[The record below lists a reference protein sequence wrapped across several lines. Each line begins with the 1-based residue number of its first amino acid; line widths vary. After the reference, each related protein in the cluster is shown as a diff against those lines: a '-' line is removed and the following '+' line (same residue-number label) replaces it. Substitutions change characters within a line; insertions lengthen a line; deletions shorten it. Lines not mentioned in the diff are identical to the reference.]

1 MSNEIENNVKTSNSE
16 QVENMKKTTE
26 KVQPKSKNRMIIVII
41 FIILF
46 ALGTYVVYRGNYLE
60 YQELGEEYLG
70 ELLTNLKFQ
79 NGIMAINSIFLYLL
93 IYFTNRGIKKGLKE
107 FFDKE
112 KKEMPKLPNKSISLI
127 ISSIVSVIMS
137 NVLTQKVLLYFSN
150 ASFGRGDPIFGL
162 DIGYYIFQ
170 KPLIETLIM
179 YFIGI
184 VVGLTIY
191 MAIYYFIVWNRYF
204 EGIDREVLK
213 HSVFIKKI
221 CRNVVL
227 IAIGLGLITFL
238 NTQNIMYGTITTIE
252 NSETTR
258 IDGTE
263 GNVELTGANY
273 TNSIIQRWGYTIFA
287 VIIIVF
293 IWRAVRAF
301 KRQDTRNIIKNLLV
315 IPAYLVLLFVVMVGF
330 NLIFV
335 GSNKLDK
342 EKTNIARN
350 IENTKSAYNVNV
362 EEISLENSGTIT
374 EEEVKNNSNIIDNIP
389 IITQDIVLNT
399 LSQDQTGTGYYS
411 YRTANLAN
419 YSIDGINRLVYVSPR
434 EISNSGRTY
443 TNKTYE
449 YTHGMGQILTSA
461 TTSTE
466 NGNIEYLQ
474 KEVSG
479 EDDKLNTTEQRI
491 YFGLETNETIA
502 TNAKNEQEY
511 DYTDENGVE
520 HTSTYSGKA
529 GLNVNFIDRLILGI
543 TNGDLKLAFSG
554 EMTSDSKIL
563 MNRNIIERAKK
574 AMPYLWYDDNPYT
587 VVTDD
592 GKVVWV
598 LDAYTVS
605 SSYPYSQY
613 VEVEYDG
620 KKEKINYIRNSVK
633 VIIDAYDGTITYY
646 ITDET
651 DPIAMAYSKMYEGL
665 FKKDVPQ
672 DIAEHFTY
680 PKYLYNVQ
688 AELLKLYHNVKPDI
702 LYRADDIWDFAK
714 YNSSQITKSSGSI
727 LEPYYTMVEIDG
739 KEELGLIQV
748 YTPNGKQNLIS
759 YLVGTTEGGTNQ
771 LRLYKFSQDSNIVGP
786 MQLDQQIEQDEA
798 ISAEIESLNKT
809 GTKITKEMIVVPI
822 ENTLLYVEPI
832 YQTMLNDPSNNIP
845 LLKRVVVSSGNKVAI
860 GNTLDEALSNLLSKD
875 AVDIEVENTDDIEGV
890 IEAIIRANQNLT
902 ESNNNN
908 DWEMMGT
915 DIQKLQSLI
924 EQLQK
929 LKEEEDKKI
938 EENKENASDVN
949 SIDSNMLDSNTMDS
963 NTVDSNTIDS
973 NTIDS
978 TTVENVFD
986 NENAAVY
993 NDVSGENTVN

>member
-1 MSNEIENNVKTSNSE
+1 MSEKEENSVKIENKE
-16 QVENMKKTTE
+16 HKKN
-26 KVQPKSKNRMIIVII
+26 KNRMIIVII
-41 FIILF
+41 FLILF
-46 ALGTYVVYRGNYLE
+46 AIGTYIVFRGNYLE
-60 YQELGEEYLG
+60 YQELGDVYLQ
-70 ELLTNLKFQ
+70 EFLTNLKFQ
-79 NGIMAINSIFLYLL
+79 YGIMAINFVFLYVL

-107 FFDKE
+107 FFVKE
-112 KKEMPKLPNKSISLI
+112 KKEMPKLPNKSLSLI
-127 ISSIVSVIMS
+127 ISALVSVIMS
-137 NVLTQKVLLYFSN
+137 NILTQKVLLCFSN

-170 KPLIETLIM
+170 KPLIETLII
-179 YFIGI
+179 YYIGI
-184 VVGLTIY
+184 VIGLTIY
-191 MAIYYFIVWNRYF
+191 MTAYYFISWNRYF
-204 EGIDREVLK
+204 DGIDREVLK
-213 HSVFIKKI
+213 NSIFIKKI
-221 CRNVVL
+221 CRNIIL

-238 NTQNIMYGTITTIE
+238 NTQNVMYGNITTIE

-258 IDGTE
+258 IDGSD

-273 TNSIIQRWGYTIFA
+273 TDSIIQRWGYTIFA
-287 VIIIVF
+287 LIIVIF
-293 IWRAVRAF
+293 IWKAVRAF
-301 KRQDTRNIIKNLLV
+301 KRQDTKNIIKNLLI
-315 IPAYLVLLFVVMVGF
+315 IPSYLVILFIAMIGF
-330 NLIFV
+330 DLIFV
-335 GSNKLDK
+335 GTNKLDK
-342 EKTNIARN
+342 EKENISRN
-350 IENTKSAYNVNV
+350 IENTKSAYNINV
-362 EEISLENSGTIT
+362 EEVSLQNSGTIT
-374 EEEVKNNSNIIDNIP
+374 EEEVKNNENIIDNIP
-389 IITQDIVLNT
+389 IINQDIVLNT
-399 LSQDQTGTGYYS
+399 LSQNQTGTGYYS

-419 YSIDGINRLVYVSPR
+419 YNINGTNKLVYVSPR

-461 TTSTE
+461 TTTNE
-466 NGNIEYLQ
+466 NGNVEYVQ

-502 TNAKNEQEY
+502 TNAKNKQEY

-520 HTSTYSGKA
+520 YTSTYEGKA
-529 GLNVNFIDRLILGI
+529 GLNLNFIDRLILGI

-563 MNRNIIERAKK
+563 LNRNIIERAKK
-574 AMPYLWYDDNPYT
+574 AMPYLWYDENPYT
-587 VVTDD
+587 VVTDE
-592 GKVVWV
+592 GKIVWV

-613 VEVEYDG
+613 TKVVYDG
-620 KKEKINYIRNSVK
+620 KKQKINYIRNSVK

-688 AELLKLYHNVKPDI
+688 AELLKLYHNIKPDI

-714 YNSSQITKSSGSI
+714 YNTSQTTKSSGTI
-727 LEPYYTMVEIDG
+727 LKPYYTMVKIDG

-759 YLVGTTEGGTNQ
+759 YLVGTTESGTNQ

-798 ISAEIESLNKT
+798 ISAEINSLNKT
-809 GTKITKEMIVVPI
+809 GTKVTKEMIVVPI

-832 YQTMLNDPSNNIP
+832 YQTMLNDPNNNIP

-860 GNTLDEALSNLLSKD
+860 GNTLEEALNNLLSKY

-890 IEAIIRANQNLT
+890 IEAIIKANKNLT
-902 ESNNNN
+902 ESNDNN

-924 EQLQK
+924 DQLEK
-929 LKEEEDKKI
+929 LKEEEDKKV
-938 EENKENASDVN
+938 EENKKETTTLEEN
-949 SIDSNMLDSNTMDS
+949 NT
-963 NTVDSNTIDS
+963 NENNELNNTI
-973 NTIDS
+973 I
-978 TTVENVFD
+978 E
-986 NENAAVY
+986 
-993 NDVSGENTVN
+993 